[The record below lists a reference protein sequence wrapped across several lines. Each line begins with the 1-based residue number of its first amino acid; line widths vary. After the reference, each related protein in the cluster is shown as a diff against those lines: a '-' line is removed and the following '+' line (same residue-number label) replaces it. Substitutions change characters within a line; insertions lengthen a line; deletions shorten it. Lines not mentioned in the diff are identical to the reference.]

1 MQATALI
8 SRTDADL
15 RPEQAAT
22 WASERLTRRS
32 DLRSALWLTDAHLAV
47 AEKAVANLSRL
58 RTLALSVTGDL
69 DWVDLSGHPYLT
81 TSGSLKIA
89 ALFSVSFTDTRV
101 EETREKLGEKEVV
114 RFSVMLRARF
124 MGRELDVVGGA
135 SSDESFF
142 AKRDGKPVPLSE
154 VNLNS
159 VRKKAVTNAQSR
171 AVKALLGLGGLTWED
186 LKAAGVQVK
195 AMPKVDFG
203 KTREARAAKP
213 ATGAAGATATA
224 PATTPPAPT
233 VQAAATPPAT
243 SKAKERLANMLLE
256 LATFEEEPFDSML
269 RRYTEFKGVDGQ
281 PHWAKSVEHMSDAWV
296 SRIYER
302 VEKDWASPKG
312 ERSID

>member
-1 MQATALI
+1 MQPTALI
-8 SRTDADL
+8 SRTEADL
-15 RPEQAAT
+15 RQEQDGA
-22 WASERLTRRS
+22 WASERLSRRS
-32 DLRSALWLTDAHLAV
+32 ELRSALWLTDAHLAV
-47 AEKAVANLSRL
+47 AEKAVANLVRL

-81 TSGSLKIA
+81 TSGALKIA

-101 EETREKLGEKEVV
+101 EETREKLGEKEIV
-114 RFSVMLRARF
+114 RYSVMLRARF

-171 AVKALLGLGGLTWED
+171 AVKAILGLGGLTWED
-186 LKAAGVQVK
+186 LKQAGVQVK
-195 AMPKVDFG
+195 AMPRVDFG
-203 KTREARAAKP
+203 KAREARAAKP
-213 ATGAAGATATA
+213 AKGVAA
-224 PATTPPAPT
+224 PAA
-233 VQAAATPPAT
+233 
-243 SKAKERLANMLLE
+243 SKVKERLASRILE
-256 LATFEEEPFDSML
+256 LATFEGKPFDSML
-269 RRYTEFKGVDGQ
+269 RRYTEFKGADGQ
-281 PHWAKSVEHMSDAWV
+281 PHWAKSVDQMSDAWV
-296 SRIYER
+296 ARIYER